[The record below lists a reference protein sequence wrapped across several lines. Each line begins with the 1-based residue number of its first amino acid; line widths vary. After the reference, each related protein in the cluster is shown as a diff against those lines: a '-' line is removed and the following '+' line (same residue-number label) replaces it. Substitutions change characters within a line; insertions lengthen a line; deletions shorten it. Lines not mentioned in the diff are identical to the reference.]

1 MSSPSTRTWRW
12 SFLRS
17 SHSFCMWLCH
27 PPIKSKVYPLP
38 PPHTHT
44 HTHISKFCCIGL
56 CFLWLREC
64 DGSDVLRLVS
74 LGSKKARLIVTL
86 KLYKVWGNL
95 GERYTELLVLFLQIF
110 YKVRNFFKIRGVK
123 WKDFFFFFL
132 KEGLFALWCRRSPD
146 LLRLSHCGAPV
157 SLTERPCGGS
167 WRGKGHQMH
176 LGFFVCFLF
185 AFERTVSC
193 YNEAEE

>member
-123 WKDFFFFFL
+123 WKDFFFFFFKGRPFCTL
-132 KEGLFALWCRRSPD
+132 MPKEPRPPEAVTLWGPSQPHWEAMWRE
-146 LLRLSHCGAPV
+146 LEG
-157 SLTERPCGGS
+157 ERTS
-167 WRGKGHQMH
+167 DAF
-176 LGFFVCFLF
+176 GFFCLFPFCIWKNSFLL
-185 AFERTVSC
+185 
-193 YNEAEE
+193 